1 MNGWLL
7 TADGQRWALPAMLEW
22 ELDYGCA
29 TPCDSF
35 RVVCLWDAGQE
46 ELLTRAVRFEARE
59 GEETVFVG
67 VVDECVVARTGAG
80 SRLEISGRGLA
91 ALLLDNEAQS
101 AEYTLAQTEDILR
114 DHVLPYGIEV
124 ARQEKLPAVRGFSV
138 SAGSSEWSVLYQFA
152 RFYGGVTPR
161 FDRKGHLILAG
172 WDDGVARTIDTRT
185 AVTSM
190 VEKYRRYGVLS
201 EVWVRDRGTSAKV
214 EKVVNR
220 GFQANGGQSR
230 RMFTMP
236 EKSNYQAMRYQGEYQ
251 LEKSRQ
257 RQVELEVE
265 LPVAFAAWPG
275 ELVRIVRGNPAV
287 DGHWRVAR
295 AVVSMDDGGYRTRLE
310 LLPPDVML

>member
-7 TADGQRWALPAMLEW
+7 TADGKRWRLPAMLEW

-35 RVVCLWDAGQE
+35 RVVCLWDPGQE
-46 ELLTRAVRFEARE
+46 ELLARTVRFEARE
-59 GEETVFVG
+59 GEETVFTG
-67 VVDECVVARTGAG
+67 VVDECVITRSGAG
-80 SRLEISGRGLA
+80 SRLEVSGRGLA

-101 AEYTLAQTEDILR
+101 AEYALAGTEDILR
-114 DHVLPYGIEV
+114 GHVLPYGIEV
-124 ARQEKLPAVRGFSV
+124 ARQEPLPSVRGFTV

-161 FDRKGHLILAG
+161 FDREGRLILAG
-172 WDDGVARTIDTRT
+172 WDDRVVRKIDTRT
-185 AVTSM
+185 AVTAVVSRH
-190 VEKYRRYGVLS
+190 RRYGVLS
-201 EVWVRDRGTSAKV
+201 EVWVRDRGKSAKV

-220 GFQANGGQSR
+220 DFLDCGGQNR

-236 EKSNYQAMRYQGEYQ
+236 EKSNYQAMRYQGNYQ

-257 RQVELEVE
+257 RQVELELE

-275 ELVRIVRGNPAV
+275 ELVEIARGDTAA
-287 DGHWRVAR
+287 DGRWRVAR
-295 AVVSMDDGGYRTRLE
+295 ATVSMDDGGYRTRLE